1 MNNQPEQTSSV
12 ESSESTNGPRAGRS
26 GRNVGLALVG
36 LAIMVA
42 VGGAGFALTGGAAD
56 HRYVIPK
63 GTAAR
68 LDNGE
73 LIEIIPRELSLKAG
87 DTLTVVNHDV
97 ADHFVSVTQVPA
109 GQTVTYEFPS
119 PGVFDG
125 ACTVH
130 PRGSVR
136 IDVT

>member
-1 MNNQPEQTSSV
+1 MTVIATRHGQRKGCHRSL
-12 ESSESTNGPRAGRS
+12 SEKR
-26 GRNVGLALVG
+26 
-36 LAIMVA
+36 
-42 VGGAGFALTGGAAD
+42 GA
-56 HRYVIPK
+56 HH
-63 GTAAR
+63 TAAR